1 MSNKEQTGMP
11 LLPSEVDIELAKES
25 SRALSVFMATKE
37 EVQKVTIEKDGKTQK
52 VELPASAL
60 NLLFDILNNLALGNA
75 VQVVPVHAELTTQ
88 EAADLLLVS
97 RPYLIKLLDEKKIPF
112 RKVGTHRRITYSDL
126 VQFKNKEEQ
135 LRNDALDELA
145 TQAQELGMGY

>member
-1 MSNKEQTGMP
+1 MSNKEQSGLP

-37 EVQKVTIEKDGKTQK
+37 EVQKVTIQKDGETQK

-97 RPYLIKLLDEKKIPF
+97 RPYLIKLLDEKRIPF
-112 RKVGTHRRITYSDL
+112 RKVGTHRRITYCD
-126 VQFKNKEEQ
+126 VVKFKSMEAQ
-135 LRNDALDELA
+135 QRDASLDELA
-145 TQAQELGMGY
+145 QQAQELNMGY